1 MIAYM
6 TDKELRRLRR
16 DELLEILL
24 GQQKEIDRLTAALAE
39 AEKKLEDR
47 EIKIMNAGS
56 IAEASLALTEVFA
69 QAQRA
74 ADLYIDNIRRRTGA
88 VVEPE
93 AETADAAALAA
104 AAETAE
110 TEASE
115 ETPAGENQATAEAEA
130 AAVTEEAVAETAV
143 ETALETADA
152 EVREAETAVENEQTE
167 GEKAQDKTADA
178 PEGGET
184 AV

>member
-1 MIAYM
+1 M
-6 TDKELRRLRR
+6 TDKELHRLRR

-39 AEKKLEDR
+39 AEEKLKDR

-74 ADLYIDNIRRRTGA
+74 ADLYIDNIKRRAGVTEETAEENAEAGET
-88 VVEPE
+88 VPE
-93 AETADAAALAA
+93 AET
-104 AAETAE
+104 ETAE
-110 TEASE
+110 TE
-115 ETPAGENQATAEAEA
+115 TAETETAEAAEA
-130 AAVTEEAVAETAV
+130 AAAEETVQEVPAEETAAEAAVEAHAEAAEGEKPEEAAQ
-143 ETALETADA
+143 
-152 EVREAETAVENEQTE
+152 EAQTE
-167 GEKAQDKTADA
+167 GEKAQEETADA

>member
-1 MIAYM
+1 M

-74 ADLYIDNIRRRTGA
+74 ADLYIENIRRRTGA
-88 VVEPE
+88 AVEPE
-93 AETADAAALAA
+93 AETPDAAAPAA

-115 ETPAGENQATAEAEA
+115 ETLAGENQAMVEAEA

-184 AV
+184 AL

>member
-1 MIAYM
+1 M

-24 GQQKEIDRLTAALAE
+24 GQQREIDRLTAALAD

-74 ADLYIDNIRRRTGA
+74 ADIYIENIKRR
-88 VVEPE
+88 
-93 AETADAAALAA
+93 ADAADEEAPEQKAEEA
-104 AAETAE
+104 AAEETPAEEATAE
-110 TEASE
+110 VSEETAAEEAPAEVSE
-115 ETPAGENQATAEAEA
+115 ETPAEETTAAEETI
-130 AAVTEEAVAETAV
+130 TEEAGKPQEEEVKVADT
-143 ETALETADA
+143 
-152 EVREAETAVENEQTE
+152 
-167 GEKAQDKTADA
+167 

-184 AV
+184 SV

>member
-1 MIAYM
+1 M
-6 TDKELRRLRR
+6 TDKELHRLRR

-74 ADLYIDNIRRRTGA
+74 ADLYIENIRRRTGA
-88 VVEPE
+88 AVEPE
-93 AETADAAALAA
+93 AEKTEMVSDTEPAAELPEQSMENTDPQFTL
-104 AAETAE
+104 AETAE
-110 TEASE
+110 SAEAQAEVPESADNTEDRELEKALTDAE
-115 ETPAGENQATAEAEA
+115 ETAEGEMPQEEAE
-130 AAVTEEAVAETAV
+130 EAP
-143 ETALETADA
+143 
-152 EVREAETAVENEQTE
+152 
-167 GEKAQDKTADA
+167 K
-178 PEGGET
+178 GGES